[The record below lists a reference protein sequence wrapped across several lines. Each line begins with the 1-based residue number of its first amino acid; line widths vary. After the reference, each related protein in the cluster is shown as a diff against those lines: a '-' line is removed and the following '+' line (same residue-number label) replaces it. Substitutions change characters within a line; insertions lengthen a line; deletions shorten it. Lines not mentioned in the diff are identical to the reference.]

1 MATISKVFS
10 ICLEGGKPVA
20 IPDDLIHEVD
30 DKVFLQFRPS
40 NQKIMQLLL
49 QHPKKNASLTRSA
62 NLVALKTKRN
72 EAAMAVL
79 NKRKSED
86 TNDNTM
92 GLQANTKKKS
102 KVPHGDIV
110 CTIDVGG
117 VACDVLYTNFRG
129 ETSDLLVSMEPT
141 MIAAVCNFL
150 LEECQDMKAIPAERK
165 PKRKASDM

>member
-1 MATISKVFS
+1 M
-10 ICLEGGKPVA
+10 A